1 MSICNKC
8 LTPRIISSA
17 NKSTT
22 QDTIL
27 HFIFSST
34 QVLGQTGFGG
44 GSPVLAIT
52 VELGSAVLWDRETVP
67 EGRSLHDFGDCLE
80 KQTEN
85 STKPVLEAYIPKE
98 IDILINIEPYVYH
111 QKS

>member
-8 LTPRIISSA
+8 LIPRIISPA

-22 QDTIL
+22 QDAIL
-27 HFIFSST
+27 HLVFST
-34 QVLGQTGFGG
+34 AQVLGQADFGG
-44 GSPVLAIT
+44 GSPAVAIT
-52 VELGSAVLWDRETVP
+52 VELGWAVLWDREAVP
-67 EGRSLHDFGDCLE
+67 EGRSLHNLGGCLE

-98 IDILINIEPYVYH
+98 IDILINTEPDVY
-111 QKS
+111 Q